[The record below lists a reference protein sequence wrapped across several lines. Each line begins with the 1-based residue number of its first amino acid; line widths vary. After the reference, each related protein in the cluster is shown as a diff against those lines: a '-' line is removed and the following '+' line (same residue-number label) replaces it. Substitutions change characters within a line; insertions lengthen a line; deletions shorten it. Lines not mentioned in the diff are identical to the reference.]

1 MPHRI
6 MAHMVAFFPD
16 REGSLETARA
26 LVDGGASCLEV
37 QFPFSDPTAD
47 GPAIQEACRTA
58 LASGFKS
65 RSGFS
70 LVGEIRRMTAVPVF
84 VMGYANTVFFHG
96 VGRFVGALKESGAD
110 GIIVPDLPPD
120 YDEGL
125 FDAGS
130 EAGIEVVP
138 VIAPAIGEERLEMIL
153 SGVSKYLYAALRRGI
168 TGAYTEIGDGNIAF
182 LQRAGR
188 TGKLLLG
195 GFGISERRQVE
206 ALAPHVHAAVVGSAF
221 IRAVLERGR
230 SSVYEAV
237 AAKMRSLA

>member
-1 MPHRI
+1 MDHRI

-96 VGRFVGALKESGAD
+96 VGRFVDALKESGAD

-153 SGVSKYLYAALRRGI
+153 SSASKYLYAALRQGI

-195 GFGISERRQVE
+195 GFGISERKQVE